1 MKKHYNDE
9 KQGLL
14 KRKVINGS
22 LILFMLYQS
31 GAAQIPINGFCKYSV
46 FPVDGKFRQ
55 LFALNFNQD
64 SYSDLLLTGGEKN
77 SYANIAGKGIDNFA
91 KVFSASLP
99 NGKAGFSP
107 VISNFIS
114 YIETFDKSP
123 KYAFVSRKQ
132 KIAGWLNV
140 STLGS
145 ISVAN
150 QISFSSFPDV
160 ITPADLNAD
169 GKKELLI
176 SGVAFDGISILNN
189 NNGKIEEKKLH
200 RGTAFSQSVA
210 IDLNSDSYP
219 DIAAFN
225 INNNSLQFF
234 YNNSRGE
241 FKLIRT
247 IELQHPIASLQAFDF
262 NSDYYADLL
271 FISGNELQIIFGDSV
286 SGYQRTEIIKTNLK
300 PDKFVWGDFNRDGKF
315 DIAYLSTGGGLQS
328 SQVSVLFQKNDGA
341 FYPEIPYL
349 QKRGLIDVI
358 PFYSKF
364 VYGFASLSSDASADS
379 GKAGGN
385 IYFVSNLSSYGD
397 TSDLVF
403 GNMPSSISLFDNG
416 KDGISD
422 LCLYN
427 ADKGLCS
434 FVLRGKDGLPSTLFS
449 QKING
454 AYSSLLIDDN
464 DESQKGIY
472 FFNIDER
479 VIEYLLIDFNSLS
492 VKRDY
497 LYVDG
502 GIKDCRLMKSAA
514 GTRANI
520 VVVHTLDDK
529 LFYSSFTY
537 KNFRYS
543 LATASLKTGK
553 LLDAKIDAHGDI
565 YFWTKG
571 KGEAELSYAS
581 FKNPV
586 VVKSIHSVQYDSLFQ
601 FRNYLA
607 DVYST
612 GEEFI
617 FTAVSNN
624 QSNYLFIGNS
634 RFYKVLWQPSI
645 AKTFLSD
652 ETRMNYFGKFSGDRV
667 KRFFLYSSSS
677 NNFLVAG
684 VNKRTGFFNL
694 QKISDI
700 QNVGSF
706 AVDKFSANRWYLL
719 YTNTKENCLSFKKL

>member
-1 MKKHYNDE
+1 
-9 KQGLL
+9 
-14 KRKVINGS
+14 
-22 LILFMLYQS
+22 MLYQS

-46 FPVDGKFRQ
+46 IPVEGKFRQ

-64 SYSDLLLTGGEKN
+64 SYSDLLITGGEKN
-77 SYANIAGKGIDNFA
+77 SFANIAGKGIDNFA
-91 KVFSASLP
+91 KVFSSS
-99 NGKAGFSP
+99 FSP
-107 VISNFIS
+107 VITNFIS

-132 KIAGWLNV
+132 KKAGWLNI
-140 STLGS
+140 STSGS

-150 QISFSSFPDV
+150 QISFSSFPDI

-169 GKKELLI
+169 GKNELLI
-176 SGVAFDGISILNN
+176 SGVAFNGLSILKNS
-189 NNGKIEEKKLH
+189 NGKVEEKKLQT
-200 RGTAFSQSVA
+200 GTAFSQSVA
-210 IDLNSDSYP
+210 IDLNNDSYP

-225 INNNSLQFF
+225 INDNSLQFF

-241 FKLIRT
+241 FKLTRT
-247 IELQHPIASLQAFDF
+247 IELQHPISSLQAFDF
-262 NSDYYADLL
+262 NSDSYSDLL
-271 FISGNELQIIFGDSV
+271 FIGGNELQIIFGDSV
-286 SGYQRTEIIKTNLK
+286 SGYHRTGTIKTNLK
-300 PDKFVWGDFNRDGKF
+300 PDKFIWGDFNRDGKF
-315 DIAYLSTGGGLQS
+315 DIAYLSAGGGLQS
-328 SQVSVLFQKNDGA
+328 SQVSILFQKNDGA

-349 QKRGLIDVI
+349 QKTGLTDII

-364 VYGFASLSSDASADS
+364 VYGFASLSSE
-379 GKAGGN
+379 GN
-385 IYFVSNLSSYGD
+385 IYFVSNLSSFGE

-403 GNMPSSISLFDNG
+403 GNVPSSLTLFDNG
-416 KDGISD
+416 RDGITD

-434 FVLRGKDGLPSTLFS
+434 FVLRGKDGLPSTLFT

-454 AYSSLLIDDN
+454 TYSSLLIDDN
-464 DESQKGIY
+464 DKSQKGIY
-472 FFNIDER
+472 FFNLDER
-479 VIEYLLIDFNSLS
+479 VIEYLLIDFNSFS

-502 GIKDCRLMKSAA
+502 GIKDCRLMKSAS
-514 GTRANI
+514 GTRAKI
-520 VVVHTLDDK
+520 VVVHTKDDK

-537 KNFRYS
+537 TNFRYS
-543 LATASLKTGK
+543 LTNASLKTGK

-565 YFWTKG
+565 YFWSKG

-586 VVKSIHSVQYDSLFQ
+586 FVKTIYSVEYDSLFQ

-617 FTAVSNN
+617 LTAVSNN
-624 QSNYLFIGNS
+624 RSNYLFIGNS
-634 RFYKVLWQPSI
+634 MFYKVLWQPVI

-652 ETRMNYFGKFSGDRV
+652 DTRMSYFGKFSGDRI

-677 NNFLVAG
+677 NNFLIAG
-684 VNKRTGFFNL
+684 INKRTGFFSL
-694 QKISDI
+694 QKISNV

-706 AVDKFSANRWYLL
+706 VVDKFSANHWYLL
-719 YTNTKENCLSFKKL
+719 YTNTKENCLSLKKL